1 MSVGALTGG
10 IRVGLAQRISKR
22 RWVQV
27 MVEAG
32 YDGVVWA
39 GGLLAAARAAG
50 TLPGGYLAGFALWS
64 GLAVMCLLVA
74 GCGLAAGL
82 YRRRYLRGSRE
93 EVAAVVLAC
102 FLATCCLTVAGL
114 VTGRDALAETVLG
127 GAVFAVVAM
136 LGARYAAFA
145 VRQRPR
151 PAAPTAVKI
160 IVFGAGDAGTQ
171 LIRRL
176 ATQGG
181 AAYQPVALLDD
192 DSAKRRLRIHGVP
205 VLGGRGQLAEIAAS
219 TGAGVLVIAIA
230 GGSGKVIHDLTEAA
244 ERCGL
249 VPKVIPSVR
258 ELLTGRVQIEGV
270 RDPRISDLLGRRA
283 VRTDVALVRE
293 HIAGKRVL
301 VTGAGGSIGAELC
314 RQLDRF
320 GPAELIMLDRDES
333 ALHAIQLALRGRAL
347 LDTEETVLAD
357 IRDQRRIREVFSR
370 FRPEIVF
377 HAAALK
383 HLPLL
388 EGCPAEAL
396 KSNVWGTLTVLQA
409 AAEHGVQS
417 FINISTDKAANPVSV
432 LGYSKRITE
441 RLTAHMSATAGGT
454 YLSVRFGN
462 VLGSRGSVLTAL
474 SAQVAAGGPV
484 TVTDPD
490 VSRYF
495 MLAEEAVHLV
505 LQAAVIGRGGE
516 VLVLDMGEPVRI
528 ADIARRL
535 AASTGRDLDIVFTG
549 LRPGEKLT
557 EDLLGHAETDHRP
570 CHPLICQV
578 PVPALDPGEV
588 TALDPEADPGTLR
601 QILAARAYGPPADT
615 TLTIPPRQRAKTA
628 APRLGMG
635 SSMRPAKPS
644 QPRYQPVKQVGG
656 IGVVAERSAG
666 RICHIVVGG
675 ITQQRR
681 ALASRLGTRQP
692 AGQRLAGQPRSGP
705 LTAPDE
711 FFQRERPR
719 PRAGLGSRSVPE
731 MVPGHR
737 QYQSG
742 GGQVGHADD
751 AAAVRGDLDPVR
763 AQDRDDFGVRRV
775 SAAGHPGRVHRHG
788 HAEGSQPPREQRGC
802 HRGPADVRGAQDD
815 DAGRTGV
822 IPLSVGA
829 SNLPDVI
836 GAVHRAI
843 AGKFFWPVF
852 GGNSLPAAADR
863 SGGIC
868 RARETRNA
876 RQIVL
881 ADSRQESAGQPDFR
895 CRSAIPVTVRDF
907 TAATLVIHSFYAVN
921 ARPRRA
927 SAGFPVSRV
936 SGAAIYRSERTP

>member
-1 MSVGALTGG
+1 MCYLPITQSNAPRRLEARQGTTFRITARETGDYVSEGALTGG
-10 IRVGLAQRISKR
+10 IRGGLAHRVSKR
-22 RWVQV
+22 RSVQLV
-27 MVEAG
+27 MEAG
-32 YDGVVWA
+32 YDAVVWI
-39 GGLLAAARAAG
+39 GGLLVAARAVGA
-50 TLPGGYLAGFALWS
+50 LNDGYLTRFAFWS
-64 GLAVMCLLVA
+64 GSAAICLLVA

-102 FLATCCLTVAGL
+102 FLTACCLAVVGLAL
-114 VTGRDALAETVLG
+114 VTRRRTLLETILG
-127 GAVFAVVAM
+127 GAALAVVAM

-145 VRQRPR
+145 ARQRPR
-151 PAAPTAVKI
+151 AAAPTAVKI

-171 LIRRL
+171 LIHRL

-181 AAYQPVALLDD
+181 AAYRPVAILDD

-205 VLGGRGQLAEIAAS
+205 VLGGRGQLAEVAAS
-219 TGAGVLVIAIA
+219 TGAAVLVIAIA

-249 VPKVIPSVR
+249 APKVIPSVR
-258 ELLTGRVQIEGV
+258 ELLTGRARIEGV

-283 VRTDVALVRE
+283 VTTDVASVRE

-314 RQLDRF
+314 RQLHQF

-333 ALHAIQLALRGRAL
+333 ALHAVQLTLHGRAL
-347 LDTEETVLAD
+347 LDSEETVLAD
-357 IRDQRRIREVFSR
+357 IRDERRVREVFGR

-396 KSNVWGTLTVLQA
+396 KSNVWGTLTVLQTA
-409 AAEHGVQS
+409 ADHGVQS

-441 RLTAHMSATAGGT
+441 RLTAHMSAQTGST

-495 MLAEEAVHLV
+495 MLADEAVQLV

-535 AASTGRDLDIVFTG
+535 ACSTGQDLDIEFTG

-557 EDLLGHAETDHRP
+557 EDLLGHGETDHRP

-588 TALDPEADPGTLR
+588 TALDSDADPGSLR
-601 QILAARAYGPPADT
+601 QVLARRAYGPSHDG
-615 TLTIPPRQRAKTA
+615 TLTVPPQERAKSVA
-628 APRLGMG
+628 QRLGMRF
-635 SSMRPAKPS
+635 SMRPAKLGQARHQLVEETGS
-644 QPRYQPVKQVGG
+644 IR
-656 IGVVAERSAG
+656 IGAERSAG
-666 RICHIVVGG
+666 RICHVVVDR
-675 ITQQRR
+675 ITKQRR
-681 ALASRLGTRQP
+681 ALTSRVDTRQP
-692 AGQRLAGQPRSGP
+692 AGQRFGGRPRSD
-705 LTAPDE
+705 LLAAPDE
-711 FFQRERPR
+711 FLQRERTRPR
-719 PRAGLGSRSVPE
+719 PWLGDHGMPE
-731 MVPGHR
+731 IVPGHR
-737 QYQSG
+737 QHQAG
-742 GGQVGHADD
+742 GGQVGRADD

-763 AQDRDDFGVRRV
+763 GHYRDHFRVRRL
-775 SAAGHPGRVHRHG
+775 SAADHPGRAHQHG
-788 HAEGSQPPREQRGC
+788 HAERGQPLREQRGR
-802 HRGPADVRGAQDD
+802 HRGAAYVRGAQDD
-815 DAGRTGV
+815 DADRTGV
-822 IPLSVGA
+822 VPLSTSGR
-829 SNLPDVI
+829 NWPNVI
-836 GAVHRAI
+836 YVTHRNI
-843 AGKFFWPVF
+843 AGKFSSSAFNKNIQPTP
-852 GGNSLPAAADR
+852 GR
-863 SGGIC
+863 SNTG
-868 RARETRNA
+868 RN
-876 RQIVL
+876 
-881 ADSRQESAGQPDFR
+881 
-895 CRSAIPVTVRDF
+895 F
-907 TAATLVIHSFYAVN
+907 TAARLVLHSFYAVN
-921 ARPRRA
+921 SRLRRTSGA
-927 SAGFPVSRV
+927 FPVSCAP
-936 SGAAIYRSERTP
+936 AAVICRSERKS